1 MKRVRGLVGASFVLG
16 FVSAV
21 ALFAEYL
28 ALCDIT
34 KVSTPVTEWY
44 VVGVCMI
51 VTVAL
56 VISTLI
62 TLGFVIAQPQFS
74 PEVRASRAE

>member
-1 MKRVRGLVGASFVLG
+1 MKRVRRLVGASFVLG
-16 FVSAV
+16 LVSAV

-28 ALCDIT
+28 ALCDIV

-51 VTVAL
+51 VTAAF
-56 VISTLI
+56 VIFTLI
-62 TLGFVIAQPQFS
+62 TLGFVIAQPQLS